1 MRGRLW
7 WLWFVQTAAGGV
19 CLAFSYETSNLANS
33 TATMVIFSYLMQ
45 AACGATYGVVP
56 FISKRSLGT
65 VSGFVGA
72 GGNTIAAI
80 MQYIFFTNSQMTT
93 PEAIQKLGITIMG
106 FTTLVAGCHFP
117 MWGSMFFPP
126 RQTTLAAAGVMTPE
140 EAYYTSEVRACVLLR
155 RSAAACA
162 DAPTA
167 CRAPQYTVE
176 EKEQG
181 KDMPAKLFAANTLT
195 ERSKHGSSAALS
207 ALDAPQTPA

>member
-19 CLAFSYETSNLANS
+19 CLAFGYETSNLANS

-80 MQYIFFTNSQMTT
+80 IQYIFFTNSQMTT

-106 FTTLVAGCHFP
+106 FTTRALWSRAATSRCGAPCSSRR
-117 MWGSMFFPP
+117 GK
-126 RQTTLAAAGVMTPE
+126 RRLLLLA
-140 EAYYTSEVRACVLLR
+140 
-155 RSAAACA
+155 
-162 DAPTA
+162 
-167 CRAPQYTVE
+167 
-176 EKEQG
+176 
-181 KDMPAKLFAANTLT
+181 
-195 ERSKHGSSAALS
+195 
-207 ALDAPQTPA
+207 